1 MMGMIPP
8 GYINTGFQDHSLTLI
23 STELL
28 YQLTLF
34 KYLMSKV
41 NVN

>member
-1 MMGMIPP
+1 MMETIQR
-8 GYINTGFQDHSLTLI
+8 GYINTGFQDHCLAVI

-28 YQLTLF
+28 YKLTLF
-34 KYLMSKV
+34 KNLISQV